1 MKNVFKRVA
10 ASTVALSLI
19 ASIGAVGAFAAAPA
33 EKGSYTGSIRV
44 YKENTTEFVDRNLS
58 MCDPLFDHDVDV
70 TLTDDGAQLDVY
82 VANPVPMF
90 PSKSQ
95 DGTLKD
101 MTLTIG
107 ETRYTGTSD
116 VESKEM
122 RTFDTWSFMFGMS
135 TGKEYQ
141 TQKVTFTLP
150 RDAMDALEQGVA
162 SSAHVNAMNMTQK
175 FVVQVKDL
183 KPVGAPTPEATTPEA
198 TETSEKSM
206 NVTADIKAPEA
217 TYTVTIPE
225 SVSMGTLSAE
235 QDNVLSYQV
244 DVTAANMGDGYVEV
258 SAPAD
263 GVLTSGENQL
273 AFQNSFGAQ
282 KATADATLDGAFTV
296 SAEAVKAAAA
306 GNYTGTANFTIR
318 YFAGK

>member
-1 MKNVFKRVA
+1 MRNVFKRVA

-33 EKGSYTGSIRV
+33 ENGSYTGSIRV
-44 YKENTTEFVDRNLS
+44 YKDKTTEFVDKNVS
-58 MCDPLFDHDVDV
+58 MCDSLFDHDVDV

-82 VANPVPMF
+82 VAYPVPNF
-90 PSKSQ
+90 SSQ
-95 DGTLKD
+95 GKDGTLKD

-107 ETRYTGTSD
+107 ETQYTATSD
-116 VESKEM
+116 IETKEM
-122 RTFDTWSFMFGMS
+122 RTFDAKGAMFGVEA
-135 TGKEYQ
+135 GKEYQ

-162 SSAHVNAMNMTQK
+162 SSAYVNVVMNMTQN

-183 KPVGAPTPEATTPEA
+183 TPVEEPAPEA

-225 SVSMGTLSAE
+225 SVSMGNLSAE

-263 GVLTSGENQL
+263 GALTSGENQL
-273 AFQNSFGAQ
+273 AFQNSFGTQ
-282 KATADATLDGAFTV
+282 KVTADATLDGAFTV